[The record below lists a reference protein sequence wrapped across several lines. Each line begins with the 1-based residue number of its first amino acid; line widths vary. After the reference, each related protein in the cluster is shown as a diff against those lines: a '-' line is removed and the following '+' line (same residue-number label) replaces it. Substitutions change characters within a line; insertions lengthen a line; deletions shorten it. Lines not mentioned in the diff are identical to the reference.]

1 MEKQPGMVS
10 FVGAG
15 PGDPELLTLK
25 GKRLI
30 EEAALL
36 LYAGSMIPP
45 ALLDLASPRA
55 SVIDAAPLDLEECHS
70 LMLQFAR
77 AGQPVVH
84 LHTGDPAVYS
94 ALREQLA
101 LLDRDG
107 IPWQVVP
114 GITAASAAAAAA
126 GCSFTVPGATQS
138 LIMTRMPGR
147 TPMPEQEALRHLA
160 KHGTTLAVYLS
171 AMQARA
177 MQEELEQSLPAATPV
192 ICAFRLGWPDQQL
205 IRTRLDLLAETI
217 EKNGLSRQTVV
228 LVLPGEG
235 EDAPLARTPTM
246 IERSGKAPKAFPGSP
261 YHSVSLPIRHQP
273 CTAACYGPLPAQPAR
288 HTSRVPMPHAHRTPR
303 FSQFLISYRNAC
315 KRQKAWVSWHF
326 PLSRS
331 RSAGTSC
338 QPPFWKKKASSR
350 ARPANWCCMR
360 RPLPATPGPV
370 ISSCCA

>member
-1 MEKQPGMVS
+1 MKEAVLLLDADPRHDMTGTRGGDNRPRLLEETMEKQPGMVS

-84 LHTGDPAVYS
+84 LHTGDPAIYS

-177 MQEELEQSLPAATPV
+177 MQEELEQSLP
-192 ICAFRLGWPDQQL
+192 
-205 IRTRLDLLAETI
+205 
-217 EKNGLSRQTVV
+217 
-228 LVLPGEG
+228 
-235 EDAPLARTPTM
+235 
-246 IERSGKAPKAFPGSP
+246 
-261 YHSVSLPIRHQP
+261 SV
-273 CTAACYGPLPAQPAR
+273 CCYGYHLR
-288 HTSRVPMPHAHRTPR
+288 
-303 FSQFLISYRNAC
+303 
-315 KRQKAWVSWHF
+315 
-326 PLSRS
+326 RS
-331 RSAGTSC
+331 ELLHGE
-338 QPPFWKKKASSR
+338 
-350 ARPANWCCMR
+350 
-360 RPLPATPGPV
+360 L
-370 ISSCCA
+370 